1 MICKAQELVIGD
13 HRWYFQKFLKK
24 DRKTLEA
31 VRLYNEIGDYVA
43 EFASMGDLMEF
54 VNNEDNLTAI
64 K

>member
-1 MICKAQELVIGD
+1 MICKAQELVIGN